1 MPDNENYLW
10 HCTKQ
15 WGGCIQAGHHF
26 WSRQTDVNQNTATMM
41 TVGVGSLSCNRK
53 LDTTEAKVKGGPE
66 NVLER

>member
-1 MPDNENYLW
+1 MPDSKNYLW

-41 TVGVGSLSCNRK
+41 TVGVGSLSSNRK
-53 LDTTEAKVKGGPE
+53 LDATDAKVKGGPE